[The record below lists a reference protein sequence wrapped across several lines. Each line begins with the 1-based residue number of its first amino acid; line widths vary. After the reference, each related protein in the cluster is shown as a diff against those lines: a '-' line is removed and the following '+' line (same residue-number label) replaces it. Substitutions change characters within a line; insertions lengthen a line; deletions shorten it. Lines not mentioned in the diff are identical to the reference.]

1 MNIWFEFA
9 YTLRLLRRKAGFTFL
24 CVFVIAVGLAM
35 AVPLLV
41 LTKFT
46 GTANLPI
53 PNSDRLS
60 IIMEDTQISS
70 IVPTSQSLD
79 PYVYQLLTERLSS
92 FEMLGAYQ
100 NSTSTISDGETAEVI
115 SSAVITSN
123 LLDIANTSPM
133 LGRSLVADDNQ
144 AEAAPVA
151 VISYSLWDSY
161 YNRDENIIG
170 RLSRV
175 DGQTRTIVG
184 VMPEGF
190 AYPYLNDIWLP
201 LQLPANPEPGGN
213 QTLLVV
219 GMLNEGTSLTQADA
233 EVKAILTPLSEEYPE
248 SYGDKTG
255 IALHYTK
262 IFNSSVVPFTGVLLS
277 GLTATILL
285 LVAFN
290 VGNLLIIRSNER
302 IAELAVRSAVGGT
315 RARVISQVLLESL
328 LIAGVAICIG
338 LLLGQSG
345 LSYLS
350 VAYPEYFAGFPFWFS
365 TNLGLED
372 LILVTLC
379 AIAVWLFS
387 SLYPAW
393 QASRSN
399 LGEVLNREHQS
410 IAGAGSFTRFLVA
423 MELIVSCFLLIVS
436 LALAISI
443 YRAYQNDLGIQT
455 DDILASRLSLA
466 ADNYQNA
473 EEKLNFLQQFDMEV
487 GSQENFGTTEFTT
500 APPRVHAPSVNYQL
514 QDRDLRNDGQY
525 PSIKHV
531 WTSDDY
537 LEQLGIELVEGRFF
551 DVGDNGE
558 NLPVVIIDEL
568 FAQQFWPDD
577 TALGK
582 QIVYDA
588 DRSAEI
594 LTVVGVVRFLLQGNP
609 IGSPLSES
617 TLYRPLSQLP
627 MAGGDI
633 QSSVDT
639 LFATTTA
646 PGLTASSQPISFY
659 EDVIKQASAR
669 VDRDVAILNVLPLID
684 MTLLS
689 GAPFNLFADLMTWIS
704 IVTALLA
711 IAGIYGVV
719 SRSVILRTKELSIR
733 RALGSTNRMI
743 VNLFLKQ
750 ATRYLLASFIVGG
763 VGAVL
768 ALSIIVEQIQSA
780 GLLDVVLPVA
790 TGVLVGL
797 ACLVFLASVAPVRR
811 IVAMEPAAALHYE

>member
-1 MNIWFEFA
+1 MNVWFDLSF
-9 YTLRLLRRKAGFTFL
+9 TLRLLRRKAGFTSL

-46 GTANLPI
+46 GTANLPF
-53 PNSDRLS
+53 PDSDRLT

-70 IVPTSQSLD
+70 LVPTSQTLD
-79 PYVYQLLTERLSS
+79 PYVYQLLTESLSS

-100 NSTSTISDGETAEVI
+100 NSTSTISDGETAEIV

-123 LLDIANTSPM
+123 LLDVANTNPI
-133 LGRSLVADDNQ
+133 LGRSLVANDNQ
-144 AEAAPVA
+144 AGASPVA
-151 VISYSLWDSY
+151 VVSYSLWNSY

-170 RLSRV
+170 KQSRV
-175 DGQTRTIVG
+175 DGQTYTIVG

-201 LQLPANPEPGGN
+201 LQLPANPEPSGN
-213 QTLLVV
+213 QSLLVV
-219 GMLNEGTSLTQADA
+219 GMLNEGINLTQADT

-277 GLTATILL
+277 GLTAAVLL

-315 RARVISQVLLESL
+315 RLRITGQVLLESL
-328 LIAGVAICIG
+328 LIVGGAICIG
-338 LLLGQSG
+338 LVLGQTG
-345 LSYLS
+345 LTYLS

-365 TNLGLED
+365 VNLGLED
-372 LILVTLC
+372 SILVVLC

-393 QASRSN
+393 QASRSSV
-399 LGEVLNREHQS
+399 GEVLNRNNQS
-410 IAGAGSFTRFLVA
+410 TSGAGSFTRFLVA
-423 MELIVSCFLLIVS
+423 MELVASCFLLIVS
-436 LALAISI
+436 LALAVSI
-443 YRAYQNDLGIQT
+443 YNAYQNELGIQT
-455 DDILASRLSLA
+455 DDILASRLRLSS
-466 ADNYQNA
+466 DNYQTA
-473 EEKLNFLQQFDMEV
+473 EEKLHFLQQLDLEV
-487 GSQENFGTTEFTT
+487 ANQDSFGATEFTT

-514 QDRDLRNDGQY
+514 QDRDLRNEGQF

-531 WTSDDY
+531 WTSDGY

-551 DVGDNGE
+551 DVGDNHE
-558 NLPVVIIDEL
+558 NLPAVIVDEL
-568 FAQQFWPDD
+568 FAQQFWPED

-582 QIVYDA
+582 QIIYDA
-588 DRSAEI
+588 DRSAET

-617 TLYRPLSQLP
+617 TLYRPLSQLAL
-627 MAGGDI
+627 AGDEI
-633 QSSVDT
+633 QSSVNT
-639 LFATTTA
+639 IFTTTTA
-646 PGLTASSQPISFY
+646 SGLTTSSRPISFY

-689 GAPFNLFADLMTWIS
+689 GAPFNLFADLMTWVS

-719 SRSVILRTKELSIR
+719 SRSVILRTKELNIR
-733 RALGSTNRMI
+733 RAVGSTNQMI
-743 VNLFLKQ
+743 LNLFLSQ
-750 ATRYLLASFIVGG
+750 ASRYLLASFVVGG

-768 ALSIIVEQIQSA
+768 LLSILVEQIQSA
-780 GLLDVVLPVA
+780 GLFNVVFPVA
-790 TGVLVGL
+790 TSVLAGL
-797 ACLVFLASVAPVRR
+797 ACLVLLASVVPVRK
-811 IVAMEPAAALHYE
+811 IVAMDPAEALYCE